1 MYMTVTTV
9 GQTAPEFWLV
19 VLLFS
24 VSLGRGVHLFHVC

>member
-1 MYMTVTTV
+1 MYMTVSTV

-24 VSLGRGVHLFHVC
+24 VSLGWGVYLFHVY